1 MSGSLCLAMLTGPLG
16 ASLAMA
22 DDPAAGATSSQTSA
36 TPSAG
41 GDGSGSAPSAGAG
54 QSAGTTSAPASPA
67 DPASP
72 TDSAGSADPTPTGS
86 PSGATDPSGSASI
99 PADSD
104 DPTDDPSD
112 EGLDLPTPTVVASPA
127 EGDAPMTITFTVTG
141 CQTPATGIELAVL
154 GPEADDWDDADVT
167 DFTTASATTT
177 VTARTPGWYSAV
189 AVCVIG
195 DEYHGD
201 ESEQADVLAFPTGIG
216 FSRSSWHR
224 NDRITLTSY
233 GFTDGERV
241 TFTVSRAG
249 GGSRSWTTTATA
261 TGDARRNVFPDV
273 TLPYLGGGSYTITI
287 KGSTYTRT
295 AGFSWAESDSA
306 GPGGASAP
314 TRPVAPISTVTTSTP
329 QSSGTGGRPGLPST
343 GA

>member
-1 MSGSLCLAMLTGPLG
+1 
-16 ASLAMA
+16 
-22 DDPAAGATSSQTSA
+22 
-36 TPSAG
+36 
-41 GDGSGSAPSAGAG
+41 
-54 QSAGTTSAPASPA
+54 
-67 DPASP
+67 
-72 TDSAGSADPTPTGS
+72 
-86 PSGATDPSGSASI
+86 
-99 PADSD
+99 
-104 DPTDDPSD
+104 
-112 EGLDLPTPTVVASPA
+112 VVASPA

-273 TLPYLGGGSYTITI
+273 TLPYLGGGSYTSTI

-314 TRPVAPISTVTTSTP
+314 TRPVAPISTVTTSAP